1 LYVHVS
7 FGVFCFKK
15 FNPIPKFMKRRD
27 KYRAAKIHLL
37 LSLTV
42 SLIFTACSTYSN
54 DFTQTGEADRG
65 KRLVADNA
73 MVSSAHP
80 LASEAGLK
88 MLKEG
93 GNAVDA
99 AVATAFA
106 LNVVEPNMSGI
117 GGGGSML
124 IWNQDQKE
132 ADYVDYYTAKRA
144 ETYRGIN
151 YDEIEDDDS
160 NLLSV
165 GVPGTVDGLLQA
177 LEIHGTMTREQVMT
191 PAIEYAT
198 DGFPVYLT
206 LAQFILDSEEKLKR
220 FEGAAKTFF
229 PGGEPLA
236 VGEILKQPELA
247 QTLQRI
253 SDSGPAAFYEGDN
266 VEDII
271 SLLNKH
277 GNPVSE
283 VDFSDYEPQWD
294 KPALCGG
301 YASYNV
307 LSAPLPQTGLYIVQA
322 LNILE
327 DYDLSAIGL
336 PTVSAEAFDIM
347 SSTMRTSIAD
357 RIEYVTDPNWRDI
370 PINALISDEYIKE
383 RKKLVGTGKAIEEIT
398 HGDPVSISTNTSAR
412 GCNDITFASN
422 STTDRPNSNLNVYA
436 ASNEMSRD
444 IYEAEGDGETT
455 HISVVDASGNAVSLS
470 TTLSHVF
477 GSGAWVNGFMLNN
490 SGYNFSYNETED
502 DWISDH
508 DYRIRSSTISPTI
521 ILDEDYEVRLVIGA
535 PGGGRIPT
543 AVLQNIVYILEYELD
558 PLDAVKM
565 PRIFPDRES
574 TEVQIEKGFDLSI
587 LNEVREM
594 GYDIQSLS
602 QGYARLYLV
611 SKEGG
616 KLIGVADP
624 RHDGEVRGY

>member
-1 LYVHVS
+1 M
-7 FGVFCFKK
+7 KK
-15 FNPIPKFMKRRD
+15 RD
-27 KYRAAKIHLL
+27 NNTAKVYLL

-42 SLIFTACSTYSN
+42 SLIITACGTSSN
-54 DFTQTGEADRG
+54 GITETGEADRG
-65 KRLVADNA
+65 KRLVAENA

-80 LASEAGLK
+80 LASEAGLS
-88 MLKEG
+88 MLTQG

-124 IWNQDQKE
+124 IWNQEQKE
-132 ADYVDYYTAKRA
+132 ADYIDYYTAKRA
-144 ETYRGIN
+144 ETYRNIN
-151 YDEIEDDDS
+151 YEEIEEDDS

-177 LEIHGTMTREQVMT
+177 LEKHGTMTREKVMA
-191 PAIEYAT
+191 PAIKYAT
-198 DGFPVYLT
+198 EGFPVYLT
-206 LAQFILDSEEKLKR
+206 LAQFILDNEEKLKR
-220 FEGAAKTFF
+220 FQGASKTFY
-229 PGGEPLA
+229 PDGEPLA

-247 QTLQRI
+247 QTLQNIQER
-253 SDSGPAAFYEGDN
+253 GPDAFYEGDN
-266 VEDII
+266 AEDMIN
-271 SLLNKH
+271 LLNKH

-283 VDFSDYEPQWD
+283 VDFREYEPQWD

-301 YASYNV
+301 YNNYKV

-322 LNILE
+322 LNILD
-327 DYDLSAIGL
+327 DYELSEIGL

-357 RIEYVTDPNWRDI
+357 RIEYVTDPNWRDV
-370 PINALISDEYIKE
+370 PIDVLISDEYTNE
-383 RKKLVGTGKAIEEIT
+383 RKKLVGTGNAIEEIP
-398 HGDPVSISTNTSAR
+398 HGYPRSFSTITSRNRCNSIKLAGNSAINSTESNEK
-412 GCNDITFASN
+412 GYFAS
-422 STTDRPNSNLNVYA
+422 DNLTVD
-436 ASNEMSRD
+436 NE
-444 IYEAEGDGETT
+444 EPEGQGETT
-455 HISVVDASGNAVSLS
+455 HISVIDANGNAVSLS

-490 SGYNFSYNETED
+490 SGYNFSYHETED

-508 DYRIRSSTISPTI
+508 AYRIRSSTISPTI
-521 ILDEDYEVRLVIGA
+521 MLDEDDEVRLVIGA

-543 AVLQNIVYILEYELD
+543 AVLQNIVYILEYGMD
-558 PLDAVKM
+558 PLDAIKM

-611 SKEGG
+611 SKENGI
-616 KLIGVADP
+616 LIGVADP

>member
-1 LYVHVS
+1 
-7 FGVFCFKK
+7 
-15 FNPIPKFMKRRD
+15 MKRRD
-27 KYRAAKIHLL
+27 YNNTSKVLL
-37 LSLTV
+37 LLTFVGSLF
-42 SLIFTACSTYSN
+42 FTACTYSN
-54 DFTQTGEADRG
+54 EITPTGEADRG
-65 KRLVADNA
+65 KRLVADSG

-124 IWNQDQKE
+124 IWKQDQKE
-132 ADYVDYYTAKRA
+132 ADYLDYYTAKRA
-144 ETYRGIN
+144 ETYRDIN
-151 YDEIEDDDS
+151 YEEIEGDDS

-165 GVPGTVDGLLQA
+165 GIPGTVDGLLQA
-177 LEIHGTMTREQVMT
+177 LEKHGSMTREQVMA

-198 DGFPVYLT
+198 EGYPVYLT
-206 LAQFILDSEEKLKR
+206 LAQFILDNEEKLKK

-247 QTLQRI
+247 QTLQNI
-253 SDSGPAAFYEGDN
+253 SDNGPAAFYEGDN

-271 SLLNKH
+271 SLLNTH
-277 GNPVSE
+277 GNPVSK
-283 VDFSDYEPQWD
+283 VDFSEYEPQWN
-294 KPALCGG
+294 KPALCGAYG
-301 YASYNV
+301 NYKV
-307 LSAPLPQTGLYIVQA
+307 LSAPLPQTGIYIVQA
-322 LNILE
+322 LRILE
-327 DYDLSAIGL
+327 DYDLSEIGL

-357 RIEYVTDPNWRDI
+357 RIEYVTDPNWKDI
-370 PINALISDEYIKE
+370 PINALTSDEYINE
-383 RKKLVGTGKAIEEIT
+383 RKNLVGTGKAIEQIT
-398 HGDPVSISTNTSAR
+398 YGDPGSLSTSTSVN
-412 GCNDITFASN
+412 GCNTITFTNN
-422 STTDRPNSNLNVYA
+422 SILSRPKSEGDEYFAMNESFVDRNA
-436 ASNEMSRD
+436 
-444 IYEAEGDGETT
+444 AEGDGETT
-455 HISVVDASGNAVSLS
+455 HISVVDAGGNAVSLS

-490 SGYNFSYNETED
+490 SGYNFSYHETEE

-508 DYRIRSSTISPTI
+508 AYRIRSSTISPTI
-521 ILDEDYEVRLVIGA
+521 VLDENDVVRLVIGA

-543 AVLQNIVYILEYELD
+543 AVLQNIVYILEYGLD
-558 PLDAVKM
+558 PLDAIKM

-611 SKEGG
+611 SKENG

>member
-1 LYVHVS
+1 MKIRN
-7 FGVFCFKK
+7 KK
-15 FNPIPKFMKRRD
+15 IVKV
-27 KYRAAKIHLL
+27 YLL

-42 SLIFTACSTYSN
+42 SLIVTACGTSSN
-54 DFTQTGEADRG
+54 GITPTGEADRG
-65 KRLVADNA
+65 KRLVAENA

-80 LASEAGLK
+80 LASEAGLR
-88 MLKEG
+88 MLVEG

-124 IWNQDQKE
+124 IWNQDQKQ
-132 ADYVDYYTAKRA
+132 ADYIDYYTAKRA
-144 ETYRGIN
+144 ETYRNIN
-151 YDEIEDDDS
+151 YEEIEEDDS

-177 LEIHGTMTREQVMT
+177 LERHGTMTREKVMA
-191 PAIEYAT
+191 PAIKYAT
-198 DGFPVYLT
+198 EGFPVYLT
-206 LAQFILDSEEKLKR
+206 LAQFILDNEEKLKR
-220 FEGAAKTFF
+220 FEGASKTFY
-229 PGGEPLA
+229 PDGEPLA
-236 VGEILKQPELA
+236 VGEILKQHELA
-247 QTLQRI
+247 QTLQNI
-253 SDSGPAAFYEGDN
+253 SDRGPAAFYEGDN
-266 VEDII
+266 AEDII

-283 VDFSDYEPQWD
+283 VDFSEYEPQWD

-301 YASYNV
+301 YANYKV

-322 LNILE
+322 LRILE
-327 DYDLSAIGL
+327 DYDLSEIGL

-370 PINALISDEYIKE
+370 PIDALISDEYINE

-398 HGDPVSISTNTSAR
+398 YGDPRTFSTSTSMN
-412 GCNDITFASN
+412 GCDAITFANN
-422 STTDRPNSNLNVYA
+422 STISSQNSKAYGYL
-436 ASNEMSRD
+436 ASNERVKD
-444 IYEAEGDGETT
+444 YNETEVQGETT
-455 HISVVDASGNAVSLS
+455 HISVVDANGNAVSLS

-490 SGYNFSYNETED
+490 SGFNFSYHETED
-502 DWISDH
+502 DWVSNH
-508 DYRIRSSTISPTI
+508 PYRIRSSTISPTI
-521 ILDEDYEVRLVIGA
+521 ILNENEDVRLVIGA

-543 AVLQNIVYILEYELD
+543 AVLQNIVYILEYGLD

-574 TEVQIEKGFDLSI
+574 TEVQIEKGFDLNI

-611 SKEGG
+611 FKENG

>member
-1 LYVHVS
+1 M
-7 FGVFCFKK
+7 KK
-15 FNPIPKFMKRRD
+15 RD
-27 KYRAAKIHLL
+27 NNRTVKIHLV

-42 SLIFTACSTYSN
+42 SLIITACGTSSN
-54 DFTQTGEADRG
+54 GIIQTGEADRG
-65 KRLVADNA
+65 KRLIAENG

-124 IWNQDQKE
+124 IWNQDKKE

-144 ETYRGIN
+144 ETYRNIN
-151 YDEIEDDDS
+151 YDEVGEDDS

-165 GVPGTVDGLLQA
+165 GIPGTVDGLLQA
-177 LEIHGTMTREQVMT
+177 LERHGSMTREQVMA

-198 DGFPVYLT
+198 GGFPVYLT
-206 LAQFILDSEEKLKR
+206 LAQFILDNEEKLNR
-220 FEGAAKTFF
+220 YEGAAKTFF
-229 PGGEPLA
+229 PDGKPLA

-247 QTLQRI
+247 QTLKNI
-253 SDSGPAAFYEGDN
+253 SDSGPGAFYEGDN
-266 VEDII
+266 IEDII

-283 VDFSDYEPQWD
+283 VDFSEYEPQWD

-301 YASYNV
+301 YGSYKV

-322 LNILE
+322 LNILK
-327 DYDLSAIGL
+327 DYNLSEVGL
-336 PTVSAEAFDIM
+336 PTVSAKAFDIL
-347 SSTMRTSIAD
+347 SSTMRTTIAD

-370 PINALISDEYIKE
+370 PIEALISDEYTNE
-383 RKKLVGTGKAIEEIT
+383 RRKLVGTGKAIEKIT
-398 HGDPVSISTNTSAR
+398 HGDPGSFSTNTIVNK
-412 GCNDITFASN
+412 CNSIQFASN
-422 STTDRPNSNLNVYA
+422 STINNSNGNGFSYF
-436 ASNEMSRD
+436 ASNERMKGTD
-444 IYEAEGDGETT
+444 ETKGQGETT
-455 HISVVDASGNAVSLS
+455 HISVVDAGGNAVSLS

-490 SGYNFSYNETED
+490 SGYNFSYHETED
-502 DWISDH
+502 DWVSNH
-508 DYRIRSSTISPTI
+508 AYRIRSSTISPTI
-521 ILDEDYEVRLVIGA
+521 ILDENDEVRLVIGA

-543 AVLQNIVYILEYELD
+543 AVLQNIVYIIEYGLD
-558 PLDAVKM
+558 PLDAIKM
-565 PRIFPDRES
+565 PRIFPGRDGP
-574 TEVQIEKGFDLSI
+574 EVQIEKGFDLSI
-587 LNEVREM
+587 LNEVRKM

-611 SKEGG
+611 SKEKG